1 MLTTD
6 GSTRSACRIGDSIP
20 KNILRPEIRNG
31 LLASLPLNEL
41 ELLRPRL
48 EPFVLEFESIL
59 YEVGKPIE
67 HIYFP
72 CSGVVSL
79 LAKVNGNSTIEVGL
93 IGNEGMAGVSAFLG
107 APLSPSRALIQGA
120 GDAFRIKTAD
130 LDRYGGALNRHL
142 LLYAH
147 YLMVQISQSAA
158 CYRFHPIEQRLARW
172 LLMTGDR
179 MESNE
184 YSITQDFLSNML
196 GVRREGVNRAA
207 GVLQKKNLISFSR
220 RNIVTIDRSGLEGTA
235 CECYEKI
242 REEEKSLR

>member
-1 MLTTD
+1 M
-6 GSTRSACRIGDSIP
+6 RKRRYSIP
-20 KNILRPEIRNG
+20 KNILRPEIRNR
-31 LLASLPLNEL
+31 LLALLPPNEL
-41 ELLRPRL
+41 GLLRPRL
-48 EPFVLEFESIL
+48 EPFVLEFESVL

-67 HIYFP
+67 HVYFP
-72 CSGVVSL
+72 RSGVVSL
-79 LAKVNGNSTIEVGL
+79 LAKVNGNSTIEVGI

-107 APLSPSRALIQGA
+107 AQLSPSMAIIQGA
-120 GDAFRIKTAD
+120 GDALRIKIED
-130 LDRYGGALNRHL
+130 LQRFGGSLNRHL
-142 LLYAH
+142 LLYAN

-184 YSITQDFLSNML
+184 YSVTQDFLSNML

-220 RNIVTIDRSGLEGTA
+220 RNIITIDRSGLQENA
-235 CECYEKI
+235 CECYTVI
-242 REEEKSLR
+242 RKQEKSFLS

>member
-1 MLTTD
+1 M
-6 GSTRSACRIGDSIP
+6 RNRRYSIP
-20 KNILRPEIRNG
+20 KNILRSEIRNG
-31 LLASLPLNEL
+31 LLASLPQNEL
-41 ELLRPRL
+41 DLLQPWL
-48 EPFVLEFESIL
+48 EPFEFEFESIL

-67 HIYFP
+67 HFYFP

-107 APLSPSRALIQGA
+107 APLSPSRAIIQGT
-120 GDAFRIKTAD
+120 GDALRITTGD
-130 LDRYGGALNRHL
+130 LERFGGSLKRPL
-142 LLYAH
+142 LFYAH

-184 YSITQDFLSNML
+184 YGITQDFLSNML

-220 RNIVTIDRSGLEGTA
+220 RNIITIDRSGLEATA
-235 CECYEKI
+235 CECYQRI
-242 REEEKSLR
+242 RDEEKSLR

>member
-1 MLTTD
+1 MQN
-6 GSTRSACRIGDSIP
+6 RRYSIP
-20 KNILRPEIRNG
+20 KNILRPEIRNR
-31 LLASLPLNEL
+31 LLASLPPKEL
-41 ELLRPRL
+41 ELLRTRL

-59 YEVGKPIE
+59 YEAGKPIE

-72 CSGVVSL
+72 CSGIVSL

-93 IGNEGMAGVSAFLG
+93 IGNEGIAGVSAFLG
-107 APLSPSRALIQGA
+107 APLSPSMAIIQGA
-120 GDAFRIKTAD
+120 GDALRIKIND
-130 LDRYGGALNRHL
+130 LDRFDGSLNRPL
-142 LLYAH
+142 LLYAN

-207 GVLQKKNLISFSR
+207 GVLQKKELISFSR
-220 RNIVTIDRSGLEGTA
+220 RNIITIDRSGLKENA
-235 CECYEKI
+235 CECYAII
-242 REEEKSLR
+242 RGEEKNLLESSMRELPV

>member
-1 MLTTD
+1 
-6 GSTRSACRIGDSIP
+6 
-20 KNILRPEIRNG
+20 
-31 LLASLPLNEL
+31 
-41 ELLRPRL
+41 
-48 EPFVLEFESIL
+48 VLEFESIL

-67 HIYFP
+67 HVYFP
-72 CSGVVSL
+72 CNGVVSL

-93 IGNEGMAGVSAFLG
+93 IGNEGMTGVSAFLG
-107 APLSPSRALIQGA
+107 APLSPCLAIIQGA
-120 GDAFRIKTAD
+120 GDALRIKIGD
-130 LDRYGGALNRHL
+130 LERNGGSLNRPI

-184 YSITQDFLSNML
+184 YRITQEFLSNML

-220 RNIVTIDRSGLEGTA
+220 RNIITIDRPGLEENT
-235 CECYEKI
+235 CECYQRI
-242 REEEKSLR
+242 RDEEKNLR